1 MVMKDLNA
9 KKVNDF
15 IELEI
20 KNLNV
25 SSLCASLIYIEFAMT
40 IWRRNKDLKN
50 HMYKDSDDKSHYFK
64 K

>member
-1 MVMKDLNA
+1 M
-9 KKVNDF
+9 
-15 IELEI
+15 EI

-25 SSLCASLIYIEFAMT
+25 SSLYVSLIYIEFAMT

-50 HMYKDSDDKSHYFK
+50 HMYKDSDDKSHIYFK

>member
-9 KKVNDF
+9 IKVQNL
-15 IELEI
+15 IKMEI

-25 SSLCASLIYIEFAMT
+25 SSLCESLIYIEFAIT

-50 HMYKDSDDKSHYFK
+50 HMYKDSEDESHYIF
-64 K
+64 